1 MMKLPSLVAVATL
14 LLGLPASGLLH
25 ADSTAAKGS
34 VDAGAESNVA
44 PAEHYLHR
52 ADVREF
58 LDELSVDS
66 GLDRNQLAGILSRAT
81 RQQSVID
88 AISRPAEHT
97 LNWAQYRP
105 IFLKQKRIDQGREFM
120 RDHAELLERATRTY
134 GVPASIIT
142 AIIGVETFYGRITG
156 SHDVLDSLTTL
167 AFDYPPR
174 ATFFRS
180 ELAEFLT
187 LSAAEG
193 WDPHE
198 RQGSYA
204 GAMGV
209 PQFIS
214 SSYREYAVDFDG
226 DGKRDLFSSMADVI
240 GSVANYFAVHGWVQ
254 GAPVAERWSFP
265 GGAIP
270 ESVRSLVQ
278 SSLAPEVRAA
288 TVADLGFDAPGL
300 AAGAADDA
308 LLSVM
313 VLEGADGD
321 EAWVAY
327 RNFYVITRYN
337 HSRLYAMAVL
347 QLAQSIQSTPE

>member
-1 MMKLPSLVAVATL
+1 MKLHFMVAVATL
-14 LLGLPASGLLH
+14 LLAPTASSLLRADTPAATAN
-25 ADSTAAKGS
+25 ADPAAE
-34 VDAGAESNVA
+34 AAT
-44 PAEHYLHR
+44 PAENYLQR

-58 LDELSVDS
+58 LDQLSLDS
-66 GLDRNQLAGILSRAT
+66 GLDRNALAGILARAQ
-81 RQQSVID
+81 RQQSIID
-88 AISRPAEHT
+88 AISTPAERT

-120 RDHAELLERATRTY
+120 REHAELLERATATY
-134 GVPASIIT
+134 GVPANIIT

-156 SHDVLDSLTTL
+156 SHDVLDSLATL

-174 ATFFRS
+174 STFFRS

-214 SSYREYAVDFDG
+214 SSYRAYAVDFDG
-226 DGKRDLFSSMADVI
+226 DGKRDLFDSMADVI
-240 GSVANYFAVHGWVQ
+240 GSVANYFAVHGWKQ

-265 GGAIP
+265 DGNIP
-270 ESVRSLVQ
+270 AEVRSLVRSSLTPVIAGDTVAALGFAG
-278 SSLAPEVRAA
+278 SSLA
-288 TVADLGFDAPGL
+288 
-300 AAGAADDA
+300 AGTRGKEH
-308 LLSVM
+308 LSVM
-313 VLEGADGD
+313 VLEGAEGE

-347 QLAQSIQSTPE
+347 QLAQSIHSTPE

>member
-1 MMKLPSLVAVATL
+1 MKLHSMVAVATL
-14 LLGLPASGLLH
+14 LLATTASSLLRADDAAATGSDGPA
-25 ADSTAAKGS
+25 AA
-34 VDAGAESNVA
+34 ALEAA
-44 PAEHYLHR
+44 PSYLNR

-58 LDELSVDS
+58 LDQLSRDS
-66 GLDRNQLAGILSRAT
+66 GLNRNTLAGIMARAT

-88 AISRPAEHT
+88 AISTPAERT
-97 LNWAQYRP
+97 LNWARYRP
-105 IFLKQKRIDQGREFM
+105 IFLKQERIDQGREFVKE
-120 RDHAELLERATRTY
+120 HAELLDRATRTY
-134 GVPASIIT
+134 GVPGNIIA

-156 SHDVLDSLTTL
+156 SHDVLDSLATL

-174 ATFFRS
+174 ETFFRS

-193 WDPHE
+193 WDPHT

-214 SSYREYAVDFDG
+214 SSYRQYAVDFDG
-226 DGKRDLFSSMADVI
+226 DGKRDLFDSMADVI
-240 GSVANYFAVHGWVQ
+240 GSVANYFSEHGWQQ
-254 GAPVAERWSFP
+254 GAPVAEPWTFADGS
-265 GGAIP
+265 IP
-270 ESVRSLVQ
+270 SQVRALVSSSLKPTVAGESVAALGFNGE
-278 SSLAPEVRAA
+278 SLADGTRDN
-288 TVADLGFDAPGL
+288 T
-300 AAGAADDA
+300 

-347 QLAQSIQSTPE
+347 QLAQNINSTPE